1 MLSKSV
7 QTSSFFNIIEG
18 IWLFFESLNAI
29 SRTNFTILF
38 DFIFSFRGN
47 YYIDPC
53 GLGFQIVYLVSIF
66 FFFIINSLYK
76 IADIYYQK
84 KAEEN
89 AKNKKKKKKKK
100 EEFGVDFVQLSWFP
114 MGYTV

>member
-66 FFFIINSLYK
+66 FFFSLLTAYMKLQIFIIK
-76 IADIYYQK
+76 RKQK
-84 KAEEN
+84 KMQR
-89 AKNKKKKKKKK
+89 KKEKKKK

>member
-29 SRTNFTILF
+29 SRTNFTIL
-38 DFIFSFRGN
+38 N

-66 FFFIINSLYK
+66 FSLLTAYMKLQIFIIK
-76 IADIYYQK
+76 RKQK
-84 KAEEN
+84 KMQR
-89 AKNKKKKKKKK
+89 KKK
-100 EEFGVDFVQLSWFP
+100 EKRGIWCGFCPAFLVSNGLYCLMQIIQFVFN
-114 MGYTV
+114 T